1 MSGIKKIG
9 VFGGTFDPPHSGHLK
24 IIKES
29 LIQLGLDRL
38 YVVVSGD
45 PWMKRDRVVANR
57 HQRQEMIEIA
67 LADDIYNDY
76 KKVCLL
82 KFEINKD
89 SPSYSYQTLE
99 YLKGQG
105 NINDFYF
112 IVGSDAA
119 LTMDKWKR
127 PLNILSFSKIVCV
140 PRDGISNKIVKN
152 KLLEIHPQAQI
163 HFLKNVDEK
172 ISSTTIKG
180 FITLGG
186 TFDENSYLTLS
197 TNAPLS
203 GHLQYLNKNVYT
215 YILKNKIYL

>member
-45 PWMKRDRVVANR
+45 PWMKRDRVVANK
-57 HQRQEMIEIA
+57 HQRQEMIKIA
-67 LADDIYNDY
+67 LTDDIYNDY

-99 YLKGQG
+99 HLKSQG

-119 LTMDKWKR
+119 INMDKWKK
-127 PLNILSFSKIVCV
+127 PLNILSSSKIACV
-140 PRDGISNKIVKN
+140 PRGGISNKSVKN

-180 FITLGG
+180 FIRLGRG
-186 TFDENSYLTLS
+186 SDLS
-197 TNAPLS
+197 TEISVPHS
-203 GHLQYLNKNVYT
+203 GYLQYLNENVYT
-215 YILKNKIYL
+215 YILKNKMYL

>member
-1 MSGIKKIG
+1 MEKAFKY
-9 VFGGTFDPPHSGHLK
+9 FKFFK
-24 IIKES
+24 N
-29 LIQLGLDRL
+29 RL
-38 YVVVSGD
+38 CSQG
-45 PWMKRDRVVANR
+45 R
-57 HQRQEMIEIA
+57 H
-67 LADDIYNDY
+67 
-76 KKVCLL
+76 
-82 KFEINKD
+82 F
-89 SPSYSYQTLE
+89 
-99 YLKGQG
+99 
-105 NINDFYF
+105 
-112 IVGSDAA
+112 
-119 LTMDKWKR
+119 
-127 PLNILSFSKIVCV
+127 
-140 PRDGISNKIVKN
+140 NKIVKN

>member
-1 MSGIKKIG
+1 
-9 VFGGTFDPPHSGHLK
+9 
-24 IIKES
+24 
-29 LIQLGLDRL
+29 
-38 YVVVSGD
+38 
-45 PWMKRDRVVANR
+45 
-57 HQRQEMIEIA
+57 
-67 LADDIYNDY
+67 
-76 KKVCLL
+76 VCLL

>member
-1 MSGIKKIG
+1 MTTNHKKKSPIPFKVRSSWQLHFEHVNLISCNNAGI
-9 VFGGTFDPPHSGHLK
+9 VLK
-24 IIKES
+24 
-29 LIQLGLDRL
+29 
-38 YVVVSGD
+38 
-45 PWMKRDRVVANR
+45 
-57 HQRQEMIEIA
+57 
-67 LADDIYNDY
+67 
-76 KKVCLL
+76 
-82 KFEINKD
+82 
-89 SPSYSYQTLE
+89 
-99 YLKGQG
+99 
-105 NINDFYF
+105 
-112 IVGSDAA
+112 
-119 LTMDKWKR
+119 
-127 PLNILSFSKIVCV
+127 NILSFSKIVCV